1 MRFAPSGEPFRMH
14 FDPPDTILTLRMRLL
29 RDVHEGT
36 AFKDSLLSTKALPPW
51 LGCALV
57 VEATPLTLQDVHEGT
72 AFKDS
77 LPSTK
82 ALPLW
87 LGLAMVVEGD
97 GSDSTF

>member
-1 MRFAPSGEPFRMH
+1 MH
-14 FDPPDTILTLRMRLL
+14 FDPPYTILTFRMRVL

-51 LGCALV
+51 LGLALV
-57 VEATPLTLQDVHEGT
+57 VEATPLTFQDVREGT

-77 LPSTK
+77 QPSTK

-87 LGLAMVVEGD
+87 LGLAMVVEVD

>member
-1 MRFAPSGEPFRMH
+1 MH
-14 FDPPDTILTLRMRLL
+14 FDPPVTILTLRMRFL

-51 LGCALV
+51 FGLALV
-57 VEATPLTLQDVHEGT
+57 VETTPLTFVHEGT

>member
-1 MRFAPSGEPFRMH
+1 MH

-29 RDVHEGT
+29 R
-36 AFKDSLLSTKALPPW
+36 
-51 LGCALV
+51 
-57 VEATPLTLQDVHEGT
+57 DVHEGT

>member
-1 MRFAPSGEPFRMH
+1 MH
-14 FDPPDTILTLRMRLL
+14 FDPPDTILTFRMRVL

-51 LGCALV
+51 LGLALV
-57 VEATPLTLQDVHEGT
+57 VEAPPLTFQDIREGT

-77 LPSTK
+77 QPSTK

-97 GSDSTF
+97 GSDSPF

>member
-1 MRFAPSGEPFRMH
+1 MH
-14 FDPPDTILTLRMRLL
+14 FDPADTILTLRMRLL

-51 LGCALV
+51 LGLALV

-87 LGLAMVVEGD
+87 LGLAIVVEVD

>member
-1 MRFAPSGEPFRMH
+1 MH
-14 FDPPDTILTLRMRLL
+14 FDPPDAILTFRMRVL

-51 LGCALV
+51 LGLALV
-57 VEATPLTLQDVHEGT
+57 VEATPLTFQDVREGT

-87 LGLAMVVEGD
+87 LGLAMDVEGD

>member
-1 MRFAPSGEPFRMH
+1 MH
-14 FDPPDTILTLRMRLL
+14 IDPPDTILTFRMRVL

-51 LGCALV
+51 LGLALV
-57 VEATPLTLQDVHEGT
+57 VEATPLTFQDVHEGT

-77 LPSTK
+77 LPSTR

-87 LGLAMVVEGD
+87 LELAIVVEGD
-97 GSDSTF
+97 ISDSTF

>member
-1 MRFAPSGEPFRMH
+1 MH
-14 FDPPDTILTLRMRLL
+14 FDPPDTILTFRMRVL

-36 AFKDSLLSTKALPPW
+36 SFKDSLLSTKALPPW
-51 LGCALV
+51 LGLALV
-57 VEATPLTLQDVHEGT
+57 VEATPLTFQDVHEGT

-77 LPSTK
+77 QPSTK

-87 LGLAMVVEGD
+87 LGLAMVVEVD

>member
-1 MRFAPSGEPFRMH
+1 MH
-14 FDPPDTILTLRMRLL
+14 FDPPDTILTLRMRFL

-51 LGCALV
+51 LGLALV
-57 VEATPLTLQDVHEGT
+57 VEATPLTFQDVREGT

-77 LPSTK
+77 QPSTK

-87 LGLAMVVEGD
+87 LGLAMVVEVD

>member
-1 MRFAPSGEPFRMH
+1 MH

-51 LGCALV
+51 LGLALV
-57 VEATPLTLQDVHEGT
+57 VEATPLTFQDVREGT

-77 LPSTK
+77 QPSTK

-87 LGLAMVVEGD
+87 LGLAMVVEVD

>member
-1 MRFAPSGEPFRMH
+1 MH
-14 FDPPDTILTLRMRLL
+14 FDPPDTILTFRMRVL

-51 LGCALV
+51 LGLALV
-57 VEATPLTLQDVHEGT
+57 VEATPLSFQDVHEGT

-87 LGLAMVVEGD
+87 LGLAMVVEVD

>member
-1 MRFAPSGEPFRMH
+1 MH
-14 FDPPDTILTLRMRLL
+14 FDPPDTILTFRMRVL

-51 LGCALV
+51 LGLALV
-57 VEATPLTLQDVHEGT
+57 VEATPLTFQDVREGT
-72 AFKDS
+72 AFKGS
-77 LPSTK
+77 QPSTK

-87 LGLAMVVEGD
+87 LGLAMVVAVD